1 MSKPEYKIIAAS
13 DRSLIGKEVDFDYI
27 SRARSTGWGY
37 TFVRDRQVHLLHR
50 DHDDGSAFIEVS
62 AHTMDQ
68 TFDIL
73 LNGN

>member
-1 MSKPEYKIIAAS
+1 MSSHKYKIIAAS
-13 DRSLIGKEVDFDYI
+13 DRSLVGQDVDFDYI

-37 TFVRDRQVHLLHR
+37 TFIRDRQVHLLHR
-50 DHDDGSAFIEVS
+50 DHDDGSTFIEVS
-62 AHTMDQ
+62 AHTMEQ

>member
-1 MSKPEYKIIAAS
+1 MSDPTYKIIAAS
-13 DRSLIGKEVDFDYI
+13 DRGLIGQDVDFDYI
-27 SRARSTGWGY
+27 SRARATGWGY
-37 TFVRDRQVHLLHR
+37 TFIRDRQVHLLHR

-62 AHTMDQ
+62 SHTMDQ